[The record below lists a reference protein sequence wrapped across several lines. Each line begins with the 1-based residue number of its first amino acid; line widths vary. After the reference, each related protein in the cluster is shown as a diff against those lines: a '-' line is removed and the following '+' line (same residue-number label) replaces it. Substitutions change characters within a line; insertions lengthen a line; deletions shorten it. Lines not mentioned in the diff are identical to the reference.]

1 MHMQN
6 NTTIGGMNFGG
17 GWRGTRWRMT
27 AWASVVGLLLLVPLT
42 AMQFSEEVT
51 WSLFDFLFMGALLMS
66 VGVAYEVAMRMTD
79 SVAYRTAVGIAVITT
94 FLLVWINGAVGIIG
108 DGPINLL
115 YLGVIVIGLIGAIIT
130 KLEPVGMALSL
141 IAMAMVQLLVPV
153 IALIIWKA
161 GWQESLMNPNSTH
174 TPFAPGIAPVFI
186 LNSVFA
192 MAFVV
197 SSLLFRHSE
206 RRNVERGAT

>member
-1 MHMQN
+1 MNMQN
-6 NTTIGGMNFGG
+6 NTTIGSMDFGG

-42 AMQFSEEVT
+42 AMQYTEEVNWT
-51 WSLFDFLFMGALLMS
+51 LFDFVFMGALLMS
-66 VGVAYEVAMRMTD
+66 VGAVYEVAMRMTD
-79 SVAYRTAVGIAVITT
+79 STAYRVAVGIAVVTT

-115 YLGVIVIGLIGAIIT
+115 YLGVIVTGIVGALIA
-130 KLEPVGMALSL
+130 KLEPLGLARAL

-153 IALIIWKA
+153 IALVIWKA
-161 GWQESLMNPNSTH
+161 GWQEALMDPNSPH
-174 TPFAPGIAPVFI
+174 APFAPGIGPVFI

-192 MAFVV
+192 MALVA
-197 SSLLFRHSE
+197 SALLFRHSA
-206 RRNVERGAT
+206 RRNVERSTT